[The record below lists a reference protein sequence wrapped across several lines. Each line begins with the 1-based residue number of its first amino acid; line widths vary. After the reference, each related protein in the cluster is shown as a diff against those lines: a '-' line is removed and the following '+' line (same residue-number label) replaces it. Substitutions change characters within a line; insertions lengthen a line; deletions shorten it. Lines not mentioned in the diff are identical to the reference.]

1 MKKVVDN
8 VEDQKSPLLKAKYLS
23 HIKGTIQL
31 LQKLNRNPK
40 TCNKWAKNKFNFY
53 RVSRALSKAHLDNAS
68 CIVSG
73 GLSNSKIYLSF

>member
-31 LQKLNRNPK
+31 MQKLNRNPK
-40 TCNKWAKNKFNFY
+40 TSNEWAKTKFHFY

-68 CIVSG
+68 CY
-73 GLSNSKIYLSF
+73 SKWGSI